1 MKQTLILASTLF
13 MTVAMVSCTKNGS
26 DPVIDKT
33 NNGTFKVYTEG
44 KITTV
49 QNLPVDT
56 IIGISSIGQPYG
68 SGKFTFFSFANKAVV
83 ANADSASTKWDIGV
97 RGTTIITNGGT
108 SGPGAGGA
116 FVYVG
121 TFDNLTA
128 VPTDSTFKLDA
139 SPTYAITT
147 GSGKGWYNYD
157 GVSALITPLPG
168 RVLVIRTSTGKY
180 VKMEILNYYKGGVTP
195 ASTATDSEKMLNQRN
210 LLFRFLYQADGTKNL
225 Q

>member
-1 MKQTLILASTLF
+1 MKQTFIASALL
-13 MTVAMVSCTKNGS
+13 VAVTMSSCKKT
-26 DPVIDKT
+26 DTAPVVDKT

-44 KITTV
+44 NITTV

-56 IIGISSIGQPYG
+56 ILGISAMGQPYG
-68 SGKFTFFSFANKAVV
+68 SGRFTFFNLASKSVV
-83 ANADSASTKWDIGV
+83 PNSDSASTKWDIGV

-121 TFDNLTA
+121 TFDGLTA
-128 VPTDSTFKLDA
+128 VPTDSTFRVDA
-139 SPTYAITT
+139 APMSYAITT

-168 RVLVIRTSTGKY
+168 RVMVVRTATGKY
-180 VKMEILNYYKGGVTP
+180 AKLEILNYYKGGVTP
-195 ASTATDSEKMLNQRN
+195 ASTASDNVKMFSQRY
-210 LLFRFLYQADGTKNL
+210 LLFRFNHQADGTKNL